1 MRETQRKE
9 IKMNYERTAEEFNA
23 LQNAGIEPEAMG
35 LFTVE
40 HEGDYLQRE
49 YVQNRM
55 ESGYDVPEEFQP
67 VMTTR
72 KERELKYQS
81 KMMYDLE
88 GERVNRVPQGFPD
101 PYKWYDED
109 EMCFDSNREW
119 IPIWLRDKRERDAEA
134 EEKWLQYC
142 REKHNRGRNLSSAQ
156 RLSELRDRKLKEIE
170 EERSRRLEV
179 ALREREERLQ
189 KVSK

>member
-1 MRETQRKE
+1 
-9 IKMNYERTAEEFNA
+9 MNYERTAEEFTA

-55 ESGYDVPEEFQP
+55 ESGHDVPEEFQP
-67 VMTTR
+67 VMTSR

-81 KMMYDLE
+81 KMMYDIE
-88 GERVNRVPQGFPD
+88 GERVNREPEGFPD
-101 PYKWYDED
+101 PYKHYDEE
-109 EMCFDSNREW
+109 EMCLDADRDW
-119 IPIWLRDKRERDAEA
+119 VPIWLRDKRIR
-134 EEKWLQYC
+134 EEEDQESWLQYC
-142 REKHNRGRNLSSAQ
+142 REKHNRGRNIESAQ
-156 RLSELRDRKLKEIE
+156 RLSELRDKKRLKE
-170 EERSRRLEV
+170 ERKRELALEN